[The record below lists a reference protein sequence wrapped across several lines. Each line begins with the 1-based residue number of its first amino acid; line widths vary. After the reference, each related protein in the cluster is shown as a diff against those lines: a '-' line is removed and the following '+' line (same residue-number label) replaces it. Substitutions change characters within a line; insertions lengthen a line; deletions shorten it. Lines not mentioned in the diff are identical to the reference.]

1 MNCPN
6 CGTSNLENAS
16 ICVNCGRPLTAG
28 GAPPPPPPAPQASYT
43 PPQASYTPPPPP
55 GSSFGAPPPMQ
66 QIPNYLW
73 QSIVVTLCC
82 CLPFGIVA
90 IIFAAQVNDKLRRGD
105 VGGAMQASKQA
116 KMWCLIGLA
125 CGLVVAILYGLFG
138 GAAIMQGIRDAQ
150 ANR

>member
-16 ICVNCGRPLTAG
+16 ICVNCGRPMAG
-28 GAPPPPPPAPQASYT
+28 GGT
-43 PPQASYTPPPPP
+43 YTPPPPP
-55 GSSFGAPPPMQ
+55 PPPRFDAPSLTPAQ

-82 CLPFGIVA
+82 CLPLGIVA
-90 IIFAAQVNDKLRRGD
+90 IVFAAQVNDKLRRGD
-105 VGGAMQASKQA
+105 VQGAMQASKQA
-116 KMWCLIGLA
+116 KLFCMIAAGL
-125 CGLVVAILYGLFG
+125 GLVVILIYAIFG
-138 GAAIMQGIRDAQ
+138 GAAFMEAMREAQ